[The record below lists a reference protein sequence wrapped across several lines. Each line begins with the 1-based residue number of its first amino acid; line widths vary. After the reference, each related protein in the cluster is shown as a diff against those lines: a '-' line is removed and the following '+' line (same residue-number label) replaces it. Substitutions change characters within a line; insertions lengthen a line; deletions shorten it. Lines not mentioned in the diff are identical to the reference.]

1 MGAVNGRTLL
11 RSVATQ
17 LGMMLAVAVACLV
30 LVVAV
35 GWVAGELW

>member
-17 LGMMLAVAVACLV
+17 VGMMVAVALACLLLV
-30 LVVAV
+30 LVV